1 MNFLDDL
8 RYSIRD
14 NLLGFVAIVV
24 IILLVAVYLF
34 FTFTAIVPRWT
45 VRTELATQVEAVRSN
60 LVATQGQ
67 VILPEVIQGQLAETA
82 VRRDAAA
89 NQFLSETQA
98 ADILN
103 QLYQYAAASGV
114 SIADLQAQVT
124 AGEVST
130 GEGVE
135 GDVAAAKPLYDVRS
149 FFMQVTG
156 DVPALISFL
165 SLIRETTI
173 PGVALEN
180 LNITTP
186 EDGTQPPTLTVNL
199 LLYTSPLS
207 TGAIVADLPEPEL
220 EPDLLPDIPLPVLP
234 TATPVSER
242 AQLEAALH
250 EPWSA
255 ENWPEVIR
263 ILEQILVLTPGD
275 AETMAK
281 LYAAYV
287 NYGYQL
293 LAQQQPEAARVAF
306 AQALTFQ
313 PDGADALLGLQTV
326 DAGLATPTPE
336 AITYVVQ
343 RGDTLF
349 EIAQRFN
356 TTIEAIRQ
364 ANNLVGNRIDVG
376 QVLLIPR

>member
-45 VRTELATQVEAVRSN
+45 VRAELATQVEAVRSN

-67 VILPEVIQGQLAETA
+67 VILPEAIQGQLAETA

-114 SIADLQAQVT
+114 TIADLQAQVT

-130 GEGVE
+130 GEG
-135 GDVAAAKPLYDVRS
+135 DAAAKPLYDVRT

-156 DVPALISFL
+156 DVPALMSFL

-173 PGVALEN
+173 PGVELEN
-180 LNITTP
+180 LNISTP
-186 EDGTQPPTLTVNL
+186 EDGTRSPTLTVNL

-207 TGAIVADLPEPEL
+207 TGVVIADLPEPEP
-220 EPDLLPDIPLPVLP
+220 ESDLLPDISLPVLP
-234 TATPVSER
+234 TATPASER

-263 ILEQILVLTPGD
+263 ILEQILVLSPDD
-275 AETMAK
+275 AETTQK
-281 LYAAYV
+281 LYSAHV

-313 PDGADALLGLQTV
+313 PDGVDALIGLQTV
-326 DAGLATPTPE
+326 DAGLATPTPA

-343 RGDTLF
+343 RGDTLI

-356 TTIEAIRQ
+356 TTVDAIRQ

>member
-24 IILLVAVYLF
+24 IILLVIVYLF

-45 VRTELATQVEAVRSN
+45 ARTELATQVEAVRSN

-67 VILPEVIQGQLAETA
+67 VILPEAIQGQLAETA

-124 AGEVST
+124 AGTVSA
-130 GEGVE
+130 GEG
-135 GDVAAAKPLYDVRS
+135 DAAAKPLYDVRT

-156 DVPALISFL
+156 DVPALMSFL

-173 PGVALEN
+173 PGVELEN

-186 EDGTQPPTLTVNL
+186 EDGTQIPTLTVNL

-207 TGAIVADLPEPEL
+207 AGATIADLPEPES
-220 EPDLLPDIPLPVLP
+220 DLLPDVPLPVLS
-234 TATPVSER
+234 TATPASEQ

-263 ILEQILVLTPGD
+263 ILEQILVLSPGD
-275 AETMAK
+275 AETTQK
-281 LYAAYV
+281 LYSAHV

-293 LAQQQPEAARVAF
+293 LAQQQPAAARVAF

-326 DAGLATPTPE
+326 DADLATPTP
-336 AITYVVQ
+336 AALTYVVQ

-356 TTIEAIRQ
+356 TTVDAIRQ

>member
-24 IILLVAVYLF
+24 IILLVIVYLF

-45 VRTELATQVEAVRSN
+45 ARTELATQVEAVRSN

-67 VILPEVIQGQLAETA
+67 VLLPEAIQGQLAETA

-89 NQFLSETQA
+89 NQFLSEPQA

-124 AGEVST
+124 AGAVST
-130 GEGVE
+130 EE
-135 GDVAAAKPLYDVRS
+135 GDAAAKPLYDVRS

-156 DVPALISFL
+156 DVPALMSFL

-173 PGVALEN
+173 PGVELEN
-180 LNITTP
+180 LNVTAP
-186 EDGTQPPTLTVNL
+186 EDGTRPHTLTANL

-207 TGAIVADLPEPEL
+207 SGAATADLPEL
-220 EPDLLPDIPLPVLP
+220 EPESDLLPDIPLPVVP

-242 AQLEAALH
+242 AQLEATLH

-255 ENWPEVIR
+255 ENWPEVIH
-263 ILEQILVLTPGD
+263 ILEQILALSPGD
-275 AETMAK
+275 VETTAK
-281 LYAAYV
+281 LYSAYV

-313 PDGADALLGLQTV
+313 PDGADALIGLQTV

-336 AITYVVQ
+336 ALTYVVQ

-356 TTIEAIRQ
+356 TSVDAIRQ

>member
-14 NLLGFVAIVV
+14 NLLGFVAIAV
-24 IILLVAVYLF
+24 IILLVIVYLF

-45 VRTELATQVEAVRSN
+45 ARTELATQVEAVRSN

-67 VILPEVIQGQLAETA
+67 VILPEAIQGQLAETA

-124 AGEVST
+124 VGEVST
-130 GEGVE
+130 GEG
-135 GDVAAAKPLYDVRS
+135 AAKPLYDVRT

-156 DVPALISFL
+156 DVPALMSFL

-173 PGVALEN
+173 PGVELEN
-180 LNITTP
+180 LNITTS
-186 EDGTQPPTLTVNL
+186 EDETQPPTLTVNL

-207 TGAIVADLPEPEL
+207 TGATIADLPEL
-220 EPDLLPDIPLPVLP
+220 ESDLLPDIPLPVLP

-242 AQLEAALH
+242 AQLEATLH

-263 ILEQILVLTPGD
+263 ILEQILALSPGD
-275 AETMAK
+275 GETTAK
-281 LYAAYV
+281 LYSAYV

-293 LAQQQPEAARVAF
+293 LVQQQPEAARVAF

-326 DAGLATPTPE
+326 DAGLATPTP
-336 AITYVVQ
+336 AALTYVVQ

-356 TTIEAIRQ
+356 ISVDAIRQ

>member
-24 IILLVAVYLF
+24 IILLVIVYLF

-45 VRTELATQVEAVRSN
+45 ARTELATQVEAVRSN

-67 VILPEVIQGQLAETA
+67 VILPEAIQGQLAEIA

-124 AGEVST
+124 AGAVST
-130 GEGVE
+130 EE
-135 GDVAAAKPLYDVRS
+135 GDAAAKPLYDVRT

-156 DVPALISFL
+156 DVPALMSFL

-173 PGVALEN
+173 PGVELEN

-186 EDGTQPPTLTVNL
+186 DDGTRPPTLTVNL

-207 TGAIVADLPEPEL
+207 TGATIADLPEL
-220 EPDLLPDIPLPVLP
+220 GSDLLPDIPLPVLP
-234 TATPVSER
+234 TATPISER

-255 ENWPEVIR
+255 QNWPEVIR
-263 ILEQILVLTPGD
+263 ILEQILVLSPGD
-275 AETMAK
+275 VETTAK
-281 LYAAYV
+281 LYSAYV

-356 TTIEAIRQ
+356 TTVDAIRQ
-364 ANNLVGNRIDVG
+364 ANSLVGNRIDVG